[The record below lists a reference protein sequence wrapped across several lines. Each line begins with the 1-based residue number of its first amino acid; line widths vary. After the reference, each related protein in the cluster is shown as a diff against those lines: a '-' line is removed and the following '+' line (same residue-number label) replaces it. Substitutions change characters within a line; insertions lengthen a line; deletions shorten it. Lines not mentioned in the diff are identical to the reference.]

1 MKKFIILLITI
12 TLLTGCGKNDNK
24 TKGIDNNSEEQTLS
38 KLDDNKDRVYYAVY
52 RNIIIDNEAYELL
65 IPTINLNSQD
75 VNNVNLE
82 LKTFVGATYTNF
94 SLDGNKLIFGNVI
107 SYDEY
112 SYENYVTIKQNY
124 SFYYDNSYMSNY
136 SNIYTIDYEKGKL
149 MTNDNLLKM
158 YDLSEEALFDYLS
171 ENIDSLETE
180 YILMNIKNDGYRL
193 YINNDGKLVINYLE
207 KDNDNEIEKEL
218 IYN

>member
-24 TKGIDNNSEEQTLS
+24 TKGIANNSEEQKIS
-38 KLDDNKDRVYYAVY
+38 KLDDNKDKVYYAVY
-52 RNIIIDNEAYELL
+52 RNIMIDNETYELL

-94 SLDGNKLIFGNVI
+94 SLDGNKLISGNVI

-193 YINNDGKLVINYLE
+193 YINNEGKLVINYLE

>member
-12 TLLTGCGKNDNK
+12 TLLTGCGKKDNK
-24 TKGIDNNSEEQTLS
+24 TKGIDNNSEEQIVS
-38 KLDDNKDRVYYAVY
+38 KLDDNKDKVYYSVY

-82 LKTFVGATYTNF
+82 MKTFVGATYSNF
-94 SLDGNKLIFGNVI
+94 SLDGNILISGNVI

-112 SYENYVTIKQNY
+112 SYENYITIKQNY

-149 MTNDNLLKM
+149 MTNDNLLKV
-158 YDLSEEALFDYLS
+158 YNLNEEELFEYLGK
-171 ENIDSLETE
+171 NIDSLEVE
-180 YILMNIKNDGYRL
+180 YVLMNIKNDGYRL
-193 YINNDGKLVINYLE
+193 YINNDGKLVVNYLE